1 MGVLRR
7 PYIVIALYANI
18 IRSSADRQSR
28 YRRGIFWTLIAVRP
42 SSPSQPTLRSRRPP
56 QWLRK
61 EVGREGEVRHSCVA
75 ASLNFLKEPIPVTKS
90 NYQLATIRRRW
101 DRRNQTTAALAVV
114 AHCSRPSV
122 KSSLPLIT
130 HLVASAKLPHS
141 QPKPTTLPAFNA
153 VAEASTPS
161 SPHYGTMTAVSA
173 NVNTQHRS

>member
-42 SSPSQPTLRSRRPP
+42 SSPSQPTLRNRRPP

-61 EVGREGEVRHSCVA
+61 EVGREGEVRHSCEA
-75 ASLNFLKEPIPVTKS
+75 ASLNFLREPIPVTKS

-122 KSSLPLIT
+122 NSKLPLIT
-130 HLVASAKLPHS
+130 YLVASAKLPHS
-141 QPKPTTLPAFNA
+141 QPHINN
-153 VAEASTPS
+153 VAHFLCP
-161 SPHYGTMTAVSA
+161 
-173 NVNTQHRS
+173 R